1 VVQAIDT
8 GVKVFQAK
16 APRFDANGYACGRR
30 NPLRGVVVGTSF
42 VLGLWVKI
50 LDHFGLYDGVALHC
64 YPLRGIVMEFWYAL
78 VFF

>member
-16 APRFDANGYACGRR
+16 A
-30 NPLRGVVVGTSF
+30 LRGVVVGTSF